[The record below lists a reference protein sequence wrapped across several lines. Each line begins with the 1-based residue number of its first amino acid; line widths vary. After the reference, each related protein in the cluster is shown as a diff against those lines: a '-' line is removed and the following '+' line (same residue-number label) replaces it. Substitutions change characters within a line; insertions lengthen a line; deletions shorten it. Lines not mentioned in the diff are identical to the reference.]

1 MHPLRFR
8 NNSHIENVGI
18 YDCLIRVDECP
29 TVNCR
34 LQHFGQWL
42 GQTEAIRI
50 VRSSTWVMTFGIKAD
65 LAFGH
70 GKETPSDKATCVY
83 GVLRTPECAK
93 LDMTWSHHW
102 TKPHIHYTGVRSRIC
117 STLTRTCNLRKTGQ
131 RCTRLLQRR
140 AAAVA
145 LVASRVRLQYEED
158 EAAMYT
164 AVAEEGSSGMERETT
179 VVVFNL
185 LLSVIKIVGS
195 ERLLRA
201 AM

>member
-8 NNSHIENVGI
+8 NNSHIEIVGI

-117 STLTRTCNLRKTGQ
+117 STLTRTWR
-131 RCTRLLQRR
+131 
-140 AAAVA
+140 
-145 LVASRVRLQYEED
+145 RLQLQFEED
-158 EAAMYT
+158 GAAMYT
-164 AVAEEGSSGMERETT
+164 AVAEEGSSSME
-179 VVVFNL
+179 
-185 LLSVIKIVGS
+185 
-195 ERLLRA
+195 
-201 AM
+201 

>member
-1 MHPLRFR
+1 MAEEEEG
-8 NNSHIENVGI
+8 SSNVG
-18 YDCLIRVDECP
+18 CGCGV
-29 TVNCR
+29 TSW
-34 LQHFGQWL
+34 LQ
-42 GQTEAIRI
+42 
-50 VRSSTWVMTFGIKAD
+50 
-65 LAFGH
+65 
-70 GKETPSDKATCVY
+70 
-83 GVLRTPECAK
+83 
-93 LDMTWSHHW
+93 
-102 TKPHIHYTGVRSRIC
+102 
-117 STLTRTCNLRKTGQ
+117 
-131 RCTRLLQRR
+131 
-140 AAAVA
+140 VA